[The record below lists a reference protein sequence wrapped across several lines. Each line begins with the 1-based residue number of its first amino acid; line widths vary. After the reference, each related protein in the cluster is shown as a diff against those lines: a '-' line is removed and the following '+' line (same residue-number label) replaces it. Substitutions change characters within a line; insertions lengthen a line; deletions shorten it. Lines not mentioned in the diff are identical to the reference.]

1 LARQFWSSVAAVLT
15 IASGI
20 WLTILWNGRWERY
33 LRRRLESHNRRGL
46 SSVLRLGRRAVDL
59 VVIFVGF
66 LVGLHY
72 FGLNVTA
79 ALAGLGVGG
88 VAVALAAQKTLEN
101 VIGGISIIVDNV
113 VHVGDFLKVG
123 ETLGTVEDIGLR
135 STRIRTQDRTV
146 VSIPNGQIATITL
159 ENFSRDKFWFHHVL
173 GLRYDTTASQ
183 MCSVLEGLERLLAQH
198 PLIEPASVR
207 VRFLRFGA
215 SSLELEL
222 YAYFFARD
230 YLHFLEI
237 QSELLRSLMEVVETA
252 GTQIALQT
260 PVLAVGA
267 SFLSS
272 QNEPVKHPPRTQ
284 REIEP
289 SAAVSHRGHTS

>member
-1 LARQFWSSVAAVLT
+1 M
-15 IASGI
+15 
-20 WLTILWNGRWERY
+20 
-33 LRRRLESHNRRGL
+33 
-46 SSVLRLGRRAVDL
+46 LRLARRAVDVL
-59 VVIFVGF
+59 AIFVGF

-101 VIGGISIIVDNV
+101 VIGGISIVVDNV

-123 ETLGTVEDIGLR
+123 DTLGTVEDIGLR
-135 STRIRTQDRTV
+135 STRIRTNDRTV
-146 VSIPNGQIATITL
+146 VSIPNGQIATVIL

-183 MCSVLEGLERLLAQH
+183 MGSVLEGLERLLAQH

-207 VRFLRFGA
+207 VPFLRFGT

-222 YAYFFARD
+222 FAYFFARD

-237 QSELLRSLMEVVETA
+237 QTDLLRRLMTVVEAA

-260 PVLAVGA
+260 PVLAVSA
-267 SFLSS
+267 PLFSS
-272 QNEPVKHPPRTQ
+272 ENEPVKRPPRNQ
-284 REIEP
+284 REIDP
-289 SAAVSHRGHTS
+289 SPALSGRGRTS